1 MVFEGHFKIHKAYF
15 FGANERPCAQSKGG
29 KYFYSWK
36 IRHNKV
42 LTAFISLRIRDC
54 LKDQCKVLTNAAC
67 VCQHYRKVRFPKVS
81 VKYFECNKLSST
93 KNIHLILLNPDRTP
107 GLFCPVLSIF
117 FLLVF
122 YRRYSLLVPNPHW
135 NLTLKCQ
142 PQKNGLS
149 LLPVWP
155 LWAPAATA
163 EAMPG
168 PDCLPAPIPLVK
180 A

>member
-1 MVFEGHFKIHKAYF
+1 MPQREENNCSCIKSFQQRTDVLPKVKLLWFLKVILKFTKHIF
-15 FGANERPCAQSKGG
+15 FGAHERPCAQSKGG

-117 FLLVF
+117 FSIGIL
-122 YRRYSLLVPNPHW
+122 
-135 NLTLKCQ
+135 
-142 PQKNGLS
+142 
-149 LLPVWP
+149 
-155 LWAPAATA
+155 
-163 EAMPG
+163 
-168 PDCLPAPIPLVK
+168 
-180 A
+180 